1 LNSRKG
7 VKTSPA
13 VCYTICRIIFAITEI
28 PFLITENKVI
38 LLLMPGGG
46 GYRFAAL
53 LSFQQPNFW
62 GHLPKSLCRDVALVT
77 SGGPG
82 SAPRVPDRIPIWLIL
97 QCRRLAE
104 NHATPEL
111 LMVYLDLHSLSSMY
125 TKYNL
130 PDNLHYPPPVHPY
143 CCWLVCS
150 WTSSQVFLLF
160 SLCDYPRL
168 RPAGRTVWPSDYVC
182 SSSSSR
188 VWTHGPAKTG
198 FRGGGG

>member
-1 LNSRKG
+1 LPGGLFLGHRAWNLPAQKMPVPLRKFCGLENTLIPKLWSNFHLNSRKG

-38 LLLMPGGG
+38 LLLMPGG

-97 QCRRLAE
+97 QCRILGE

-111 LMVYLDLHSLSSMY
+111 LMVYLDLHPLSSMY

-130 PDNLHYPPPVHPY
+130 PDNLH
-143 CCWLVCS
+143 
-150 WTSSQVFLLF
+150 
-160 SLCDYPRL
+160 
-168 RPAGRTVWPSDYVC
+168 
-182 SSSSSR
+182 
-188 VWTHGPAKTG
+188 
-198 FRGGGG
+198 